1 MSVALPKTR
10 VTNWSRTQS
19 SEPVK
24 IEHPRTVEDIVKILK
39 DSTCWPSPVRAMG
52 NFHSTTACVNSDRG
66 TILDMKHLNKILALD
81 DHHVRAQAG
90 ALYMDVTKELNQ
102 KGLNFPVNLQVGN
115 VTVGSVACCATKDGS
130 YPGVFGQAGA
140 YVTHVRLVRPDG
152 SIEDI
157 DESQPELFAAVK
169 SSYGLM
175 GIIIEVTFNV
185 VKLKPISVRHETY
198 SFKRFLQLLPE
209 LIAQRESIEL
219 YIFPVSDRIT
229 VQFRG
234 PATPNTPANRWAWWI
249 RNTGVQHGMPIFT
262 RLFRLIPFRSVRYA
276 CIHFVDAIA
285 RQILVKLVR
294 AGNTNPAEQ
303 TTNYAHRPWL
313 GAFTFSIWAF
323 PDADYPNVLLEYQ
336 DFCREYYSQ
345 YGYQPDMLSVGYRVI
360 QSQDSMLSYSHEG
373 NVMTIDPVAVGSE
386 DWRHFARAFNDFAV
400 ARGGKPL
407 MNQTPHL
414 TSDQMDKAFGSQWE
428 LFKEFRTRYDPDDR
442 LLNTYFASLL

>member
-1 MSVALPKTR
+1 MTWIKKR
-10 VTNWSRTQS
+10 VRNWSRTQS
-19 SEPVK
+19 SVPVK
-24 IEHPRTVEDIVKILK
+24 IERPRSVEEIVKILK

-52 NFHSTTACVNSDRG
+52 NYHSTTACVNSDG
-66 TILDMKHLNKILALD
+66 TILDMKHLNKTLELD
-81 DHHVRAQAG
+81 DNHVRIQAG
-90 ALYMDVTKELNQ
+90 ALYQDVTKELNK

-115 VTVGSVACCATKDGS
+115 VTVGSVASCATKDGS

-140 YVTHVRLVRPDG
+140 YVTHVRMVRPDG

-157 DESQPELFAAVK
+157 DESRPELFAAVK

-175 GIIIEVTFNV
+175 GIIVEVTFKV

-234 PATPNTPANRWAWWI
+234 AVIPNSPVNRWAWWI
-249 RNTGVQHGMPIFT
+249 RNTGVQHGMPVFT
-262 RLFRLIPFRSVRYA
+262 RLFRLIPFRSIRYW
-276 CIHFVDAIA
+276 CIHLVDAMA
-285 RQILVKLVR
+285 RQILVRFVR
-294 AGNTNPAEQ
+294 AGNTNPAQQ
-303 TTNYAHRPWL
+303 TTNYAHRPLL

-323 PDADYPNVLLEYQ
+323 PEEDYPTVLMEYQ
-336 DFCREYYSQ
+336 EFCRKYYNQ

-360 QSQDSMLSYSHEG
+360 QSQHSLLSYSHEG

-386 DWRHFARAFNDFAV
+386 DWREFARAFNDFAV

-414 TSDQMDKAFGSQWE
+414 NSEQMDKAFGSQWK
-428 LFKEFRTRYDPDDR
+428 LFKDYRTQYDPDDR
-442 LLNTYFASLL
+442 LLNAYFASLL